1 VSGPAVS
8 VIMPAL
14 DAERFIGIALTSVL
28 SQTFADLEVLV
39 VDDGSRDG
47 TAAAVERFATADR
60 RVRLLRH
67 DRTLGTARARNTA
80 IANARGAWLAPL
92 DADDAFA
99 ANRLEYLVGRAHAL
113 AADLVADNVMLCS
126 FPSGDALEP
135 AIRPGSALFNT
146 ALTPSAFIAHE
157 HHGGFSLG
165 YLKPL
170 VRRAFID
177 EHRILYRSEVAVVE
191 DFAFY
196 LDCLLCGAR
205 LFLTPEPLYR
215 YSVRFGSV
223 SFDGTR
229 RGLDHMARLNRDFL
243 HSLPVQANA
252 EWKRLFQTRQRRIER
267 EISYAL
273 SVEAVRAGRIWHAVS
288 MSCRRPLDLPYFAVH
303 LFDAAKRRITGEAYR
318 PRGMSG

>member
-1 VSGPAVS
+1 VSRPAVS
-8 VIMPAL
+8 VVMPAL
-14 DAERFIGIALTSVL
+14 DAERFIEIALASAL
-28 SQTFADLEVLV
+28 SQTLADLEVVV

-47 TAAAVERFATADR
+47 TVAAVQGFAAADR
-60 RVRLLRH
+60 RVRLFRH
-67 DRTLGTARARNTA
+67 ERTLGTASARNTA

-113 AADLVADNVMLCS
+113 DADLVADNVLLCS

-135 AIRPGSALFNT
+135 AIRSGSALFKM

-157 HHGGFSLG
+157 RHGGLSLG

-170 VRRAFID
+170 IRRAFID
-177 EHRILYRSEVAVVE
+177 EHRILYRSEAAVAE

-196 LDCLLCGAR
+196 LDCLFRGAR
-205 LFLTPEPLYR
+205 FFLTPDPLYR
-215 YSVRFGSV
+215 YSIRFGSA

-229 RGLDHMARLNRDFL
+229 RGLDQMARLNRDFL

-252 EWKRLFQTRQRRIER
+252 EWKRLLQRRQRRIER
-267 EISYAL
+267 EISYAS
-273 SVEAVRAGRIWHAVS
+273 SVEAVRGGRIWRAVS
-288 MSCRRPLDLPYFAVH
+288 ISCRRPLDAPYFAVR